1 MSAIQQQKHP
11 ESLEIST
18 IQKTRAG
25 TKRSVMQIHRT
36 AKFELLK
43 NYRKFISMLIMS
55 LGVFILFLIIAEIS
69 EYNGTP
75 KPDEAV
81 DYVISYL
88 GMIEFLIIIIA
99 STFGGNIIAE
109 DFEKR
114 TGNLLFPKI
123 TKDRLL
129 IGRIIARYLY
139 VALTIGFYYLLVG
152 IMTVIKYGGVPKI
165 IWGSMGWALLY
176 GFLLFSFYVFLSSFM
191 KRSSSA
197 IVTGILTLLIV
208 FQLLNMVLRFTGA
221 TVEPFFILTYL
232 GQIML
237 AWFNMPATDAR
248 FVETAFGRPGLSGGE
263 GTGNTFMSWITP
275 SASGAAI
282 GMIVYSVV
290 LLGISYYFFRRR
302 QNKE

>member
-11 ESLEIST
+11 ESLVNNVI
-18 IQKTRAG
+18 KTRAG

-43 NYRKFISMLIMS
+43 NFRKFLSMLIMS
-55 LGVFILFLIIAEIS
+55 LGIFILFVIINEIT

-75 KPDEAV
+75 KPDDSI
-81 DYVISYL
+81 DYILSYL
-88 GMIEFLIIIIA
+88 SMIELIIIIIA
-99 STFGGNIIAE
+99 STFGGNMIAE

-129 IGRIIARYLY
+129 LGRIIARYLY
-139 VALTIGFYYLLVG
+139 VALSIGFYYLLVG

-176 GFLLFSFYVFLSSFM
+176 GFLLFSFFIFLSSFM

-237 AWFNMPATDAR
+237 AWFNMPAADAR
-248 FVETAFGRPGLSGGE
+248 FAEIPFGRPGMEDPSGR
-263 GTGNTFMSWITP
+263 TFMTWITP
-275 SASGAAI
+275 SASGAVI

-290 LLGISYYFFRRR
+290 LIGIAYFFFRRR
-302 QNKE
+302 QNKAN